1 MAYTKESIF
10 SKIGEL
16 LVEINDEY
24 TALSEKSTEAS
35 EEVLLLLEARTKFLT
50 TYIAVLRKLSTPTG
64 AERQSQIQ
72 ANVQEDVF
80 TPPVILEGEVD
91 KQPVY
96 NEIQEVSSEEKK
108 TRELEDRSV
117 AVKDQEQIAKVE
129 AEEREPTEVT
139 DTEETGKAE
148 LPQEERIVSSI
159 QAGPL
164 EEEQPEKVVEQSK
177 EEPKNKS
184 RETDNEQPETDN
196 EQPETPNDAVTTPVV
211 NEVVEEPK
219 EIVLEQTA
227 SLQEEEKP
235 ARPLTLNEML
245 QQQRKTGASSASTV
259 VSSAAAAGTDKDKII
274 DLKSSINLNDKL
286 LFIKDLFNGY
296 SLAYSEAIELLNR
309 YTTFAEADAFLQTNY
324 ALKNNWADKPQTV
337 EKLYA
342 ILRKKFTL

>member
-245 QQQRKTGASSASTV
+245 QQQRRTGASSASTV

>member
-72 ANVQEDVF
+72 ANVQEDIF

-139 DTEETGKAE
+139 DAEETGKAE

-164 EEEQPEKVVEQSK
+164 EEEQPEKVVESK

-184 RETDNEQPETDN
+184 READNEQR
-196 EQPETPNDAVTTPVV
+196 ETPNDAVTAPVV